1 MDGGIEGGEEG
12 EGRCLRVVAGH
23 GGLFFLG
30 LLAVARDKEKVGGRE
45 LWETVEGWSST
56 GSSLSR

>member
-1 MDGGIEGGEEG
+1 MDGGIEGGKEG

-23 GGLFFLG
+23 GGLFFLEP
-30 LLAVARDKEKVGGRE
+30 LAVARDEEKAGGRE
-45 LWETVEGWSST
+45 LWETGEDWSST